1 MEIQQYRCLNI
12 SQDDEW
18 NTQHIPTAVHVSQS
32 YSAPMPPSSASSE
45 RIFSTAE
52 LRVSSK
58 RSQLSPFSIN
68 KIIFIN
74 SVENLV
80 SSDLWRCRRSLPFC
94 WHRRRRS
101 QLVGAPPPTHSDQR
115 TLPTSYNACM
125 HCVASFNFSTRGRTL
140 WSLPKSLLSLG
151 AAFWLS
157 FKWMKCFPNL
167 FVMLYM
173 ALLLQLVAQ
182 QELGRN
188 SSSCP
193 NQAAAGYPSKY
204 SSQSMPEFL
213 PV

>member
-1 MEIQQYRCLNI
+1 ME
-12 SQDDEW
+12 
-18 NTQHIPTAVHVSQS
+18 
-32 YSAPMPPSSASSE
+32 YSAYTHRCPCKSE
-45 RIFSTAE
+45 IDPAYQLLALRLKEYSQQQNWE
-52 LRVSSK
+52 LAAREVSYRHLVLIKS
-58 RSQLSPFSIN
+58 F
-68 KIIFIN
+68 FN

-80 SSDLWRCRRSLPFC
+80 FSDRWRCRSLPFC
-94 WHRRRRS
+94 CHRRRRS
-101 QLVGAPPPTHSDQR
+101 QLVGAPPPTHSDWR

-125 HCVASFNFSTRGRTL
+125 HCVASFNFSTRGCTL

-193 NQAAAGYPSKY
+193 NQAAGGYPSKY

-213 PV
+213 PA